1 MPVLPLLVGYLA
13 VGVGVAA
20 LFDLRGWLR
29 RAAHAHARTCP
40 TCARDGIGISDPLLV
55 ILGAVTLI
63 LLWPLALGLRGGRW
77 LLDLPTRLLLR

>member
-1 MPVLPLLVGYLA
+1 MHPVAIVVIYLA
-13 VGVGVAA
+13 VGVALAA

-40 TCARDGIGISDPLLV
+40 TCARDGLGIPDTALLG
-55 ILGAVTLI
+55 IGAVTLI
-63 LLWPLALGLRGGRW
+63 LLWPLALGIRGGRW